1 MTRSLRTENSKYG
14 FCPPAMSSTSSN
26 RSDSE
31 SLNKYSGLR
40 RVREDVPWRL
50 WVVAVIGFWERAAF
64 WGLTAP
70 WRMLLLQTVN
80 KMSTADRLVR
90 RELHGTSAAS

>member
-1 MTRSLRTENSKYG
+1 MRSTL
-14 FCPPAMSSTSSN
+14 SN
-26 RSDSE
+26 RGDSE
-31 SLNKYSGLR
+31 RLNKYSGLR

-50 WVVAVIGFWERAAF
+50 WIVAGIGFWERAAF

-70 WRMLLLQTVN
+70 WRMLLLQPLHN
-80 KMSTADRLVR
+80 MSTTDQMVR